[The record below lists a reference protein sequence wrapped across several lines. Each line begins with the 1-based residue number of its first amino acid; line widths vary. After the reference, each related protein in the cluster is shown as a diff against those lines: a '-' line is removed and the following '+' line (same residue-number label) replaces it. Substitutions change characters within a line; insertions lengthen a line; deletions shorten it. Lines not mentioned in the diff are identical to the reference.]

1 MSLCA
6 NKYTGKHMPVT
17 IVNQGDKFLRCD
29 KDYYHK
35 GQLPLYTNEEN
46 DDNWDQFNYSVI
58 EQLM

>member
-1 MSLCA
+1 
-6 NKYTGKHMPVT
+6 MPVM

-35 GQLPLYTNEEN
+35 GQLPLYTNEKN
-46 DDNWDQFNYSVI
+46 DDNWDQFNYPVI

>member
-1 MSLCA
+1 
-6 NKYTGKHMPVT
+6 MPVT

-35 GQLPLYTNEEN
+35 GQLPLYTSEKN
-46 DDNWDQFNYSVI
+46 DGDINDNWDQFNYSVI